1 MPTASRP
8 VLARWRLA
16 LWGGAALL
24 LLLPAVA
31 MRFTAEIR
39 WDAGDFVL
47 FAAMLAIACGVFE
60 AVMRLTE
67 GRLGRWLAGGAIVAA
82 FLLIWA
88 ELAVGLL
95 H

>member
-1 MPTASRP
+1 MPRATRRTVAG
-8 VLARWRLA
+8 WRLA
-16 LWGGAALL
+16 LWGGALSL

-31 MRFTAEIR
+31 MRFTTEVR

-60 AVMRLTE
+60 AVVRWTDG
-67 GRLGRWLAGGAIVAA
+67 GRIRWLAGGAIVVS

-95 H
+95 R